1 MATTPNPKRGGPA
14 EVPGYDGY
22 SRTASADPAPSTY
35 DSSPYGTGSP
45 SSYAGSY
52 GTHAAAAD
60 AEPPSYAGSY
70 GTYGGPYG
78 GPSTEDSYGA
88 HAGPPPAVST
98 PDTAVSEPFLAPPA
112 YERPADRYRS
122 IPAVSNPNRPPPGE
136 YGLRSADPPMT
147 DYLTREPIPE
157 PPSLVPVPAPVRP
170 PTTPIPS
177 AARSRKAPKEP
188 PRPPVDRAGRLRMR
202 VNPVACD
209 GHGLCAEL
217 LPEIVSLDDWGY
229 PMPVVAE
236 VPAELE
242 GHAQRAAQQCP
253 TLAIILERRQPRIR

>member
-1 MATTPNPKRGGPA
+1 
-14 EVPGYDGY
+14 VPGSSYTGY
-22 SRTASADPAPSTY
+22 IQTEPAPSIH
-35 DSSPYGTGSP
+35 DSGSYGGAGYGNASP
-45 SSYAGSY
+45 SSTGSY
-52 GTHAAAAD
+52 GTHAAAGD
-60 AEPPSYAGSY
+60 AEPYAG
-70 GTYGGPYG
+70 YGGQ
-78 GPSTEDSYGA
+78 STEDPYGA
-88 HAGPPPAVST
+88 RASYYDTGPPAVST
-98 PDTAVSEPFLAPPA
+98 PDSAVSEPFLAPPA
-112 YERPADRYRS
+112 YERAADRYRS

-136 YGLRSADPPMT
+136 YGLRSAEPPMT

-157 PPSLVPVPAPVRP
+157 PPSLVPVPAPVPVRP

-188 PRPPVDRAGRLRMR
+188 PGPPVNRAGRLRMR

-236 VPAELE
+236 VPTELE

-253 TLAIILERRQPRIR
+253 TLAIILERRQPRSR

>member
-1 MATTPNPKRGGPA
+1 
-14 EVPGYDGY
+14 
-22 SRTASADPAPSTY
+22 
-35 DSSPYGTGSP
+35 
-45 SSYAGSY
+45 
-52 GTHAAAAD
+52 
-60 AEPPSYAGSY
+60 
-70 GTYGGPYG
+70 
-78 GPSTEDSYGA
+78 
-88 HAGPPPAVST
+88 VST
-98 PDTAVSEPFLAPPA
+98 PDSAAGEPFLAPPQPPA

-136 YGLRSADPPMT
+136 YGLRSAEPPMA

-157 PPSLVPVPAPVRP
+157 PPSLAPVAVRGP
-170 PTTPIPS
+170 STPIPS

-188 PRPPVDRAGRLRMR
+188 PRPPVNRAGRLRMR

-236 VPAELE
+236 VPTELE

-253 TLAIILERRQPRIR
+253 TLAIILERRQPRLQ